1 MSSISKDHPQ
11 PVDSNQD
18 LGSIISSNLKRLIA
32 QHKTTQK
39 ELANR
44 LGVAAASMT
53 DYCKGRRVPNV
64 EFFVSLKNLY
74 DISIDDFL
82 TKSINPSASTLP
94 VSEAAIDRSMMTTYH
109 KYCGIYFVYY
119 FDTSKYKGRD
129 TQPPKDSVIYGIL
142 FIYENPSSLDVS
154 EFSCAAV
161 LGINDREKAAVLKK
175 TLEGLGD
182 PSKIIDHIGSK
193 FPHTAYYG
201 DFELTQDHAF
211 ISMSHTNTDKALLI
225 LHRVD
230 NNKPNYTGGIGTINS
245 VSKGRERAPV
255 VQFMGVSRYPLSM
268 SVEEIHHSLLL
279 NYPNFK
285 AEKETEE
292 MIRNFKTLYVENEE
306 ARKEFSEYQKSI
318 IVQSTL
324 ERYIKKSLERNMFR
338 YGKISERDDDE
349 WYHAIKAASINGSK

>member
-119 FDTSKYKGRD
+119 FAT
-129 TQPPKDSVIYGIL
+129 
-142 FIYENPSSLDVS
+142 
-154 EFSCAAV
+154 
-161 LGINDREKAAVLKK
+161 
-175 TLEGLGD
+175 
-182 PSKIIDHIGSK
+182 
-193 FPHTAYYG
+193 
-201 DFELTQDHAF
+201 
-211 ISMSHTNTDKALLI
+211 
-225 LHRVD
+225 
-230 NNKPNYTGGIGTINS
+230 
-245 VSKGRERAPV
+245 
-255 VQFMGVSRYPLSM
+255 
-268 SVEEIHHSLLL
+268 
-279 NYPNFK
+279 
-285 AEKETEE
+285 
-292 MIRNFKTLYVENEE
+292 
-306 ARKEFSEYQKSI
+306 SI
-318 IVQSTL
+318 IAFAW
-324 ERYIKKSLERNMFR
+324 KAFR
-338 YGKISERDDDE
+338 IFVG
-349 WYHAIKAASINGSK
+349 